1 MTLQMSSSEI
11 LRDTL
16 INECKSVTL
25 KHLEYSFG
33 RNRVTS
39 LILHGSL
46 ARNQESYSL
55 VNGRLYLESDIDLV
69 AVIKKIDVIKY
80 MRSYRFL
87 SERIKHDLKAKYSL
101 SDVSLVVIT
110 EKRLQHAKPASIL
123 QFRYSGRVIFGKDVI
138 RLLPH
143 YTHNEINLRELLRV
157 IFSNMVRLLEHFANS
172 AVRQQP
178 SSQDDHNSVLKAL
191 QKMIS
196 ILVRVIVI
204 KEGIPVNPYDLDEIR
219 TRIRNKEFL
228 ERTDLLG
235 YLLESYEE
243 LETARN
249 SPNRHPKSYI
259 KKYWTRIVS
268 LFSCTL
274 VTLTGNQRVR
284 RDPSEKMLFGDGVK
298 LFRRIQLAL
307 YISPRFIGRNTIR
320 DLGRAVSLVISLG
333 PDYSYVPL
341 YRLFLE
347 IPMILTADD
356 EVNTED
362 HELTTKLWLKS
373 FERNFHIWQLS
384 SCVFADSF

>member
-1 MTLQMSSSEI
+1 MSSSEI
-11 LRDTL
+11 LREAL
-16 INECKSVTL
+16 INECKSVAL

-33 RNRVTS
+33 RDSVVS

-55 VNGRLYLESDIDLV
+55 MNGRLYLESDIDLV

-87 SERIKHDLKAKYSL
+87 SERIKHDLKAKYLL
-101 SDVSLVVIT
+101 SEVSLVVIT

-143 YTHNEINLRELLRV
+143 YRHNEINLRELLRIV
-157 IFSNMVRLLEHFANS
+157 FSNMVRLLEHFANS
-172 AVRQQP
+172 AVRQHP
-178 SSQDDHNSVLKAL
+178 SSQDDDNSVLKAL

-204 KEGIPVNPYDLDEIR
+204 KEGIPANPYDLDEIR

-228 ERTDLLG
+228 ERTELLG
-235 YLLESYEE
+235 NLLKSYEA

-259 KKYWTRIVS
+259 EKYWTRIVS

-284 RDPSEKMLFGDGVK
+284 RDPSEKMLFGDVK

-347 IPMILTADD
+347 IPMLLTADD
-356 EVNTED
+356 EVNTKD
-362 HELTTKLWLKS
+362 LELTTKLWLKS